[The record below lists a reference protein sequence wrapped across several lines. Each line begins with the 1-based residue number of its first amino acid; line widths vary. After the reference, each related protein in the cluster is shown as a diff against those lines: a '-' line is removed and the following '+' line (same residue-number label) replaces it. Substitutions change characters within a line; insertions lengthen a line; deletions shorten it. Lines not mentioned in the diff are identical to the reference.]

1 LAFYIAVSKAKT
13 LKYLITYNNLRTYIN
28 PRTYINLKGMIGMPV
43 IDRYVWGHAYGHD
56 MGALTIF
63 GKDNFVFSY
72 FFLGEKSSK
81 LVTKLFEDVYII

>member
-1 LAFYIAVSKAKT
+1 
-13 LKYLITYNNLRTYIN
+13 
-28 PRTYINLKGMIGMPV
+28 MPV